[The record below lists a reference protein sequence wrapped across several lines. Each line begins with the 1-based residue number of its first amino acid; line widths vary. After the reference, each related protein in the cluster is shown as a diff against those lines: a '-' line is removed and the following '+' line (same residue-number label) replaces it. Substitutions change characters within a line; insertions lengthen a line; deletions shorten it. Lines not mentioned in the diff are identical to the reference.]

1 MNRLPRRPGV
11 VLDREYDG
19 TTGMLRAART
29 DATGCLDQ
37 YGVDQDLRERAEL
50 VLSELAANAVQASPG
65 NPFGLCMTLAT
76 DGSVVVAVTSHTDNG
91 SPPPRRQWGPLTV
104 RAPSGRGLMIVDRL
118 SERVVVNQPD
128 PRTVVVTA
136 ILR

>member
-1 MNRLPRRPGV
+1 MTRLPRGPGV

-29 DATGCLDQ
+29 DVKGCLHEH
-37 YGVDQDLRERAEL
+37 GVDLDLRERAEL

-65 NPFGLCMTLAT
+65 RPFGLCMRLAP
-76 DGSVVVAVTSHTDNG
+76 DGTVVVSVTSHADNG
-91 SPPPRRQWGPLTV
+91 SPPPRQQWGPLTL
-104 RAPSGRGLMIVDRL
+104 RAPSGRGLMIVDSL
-118 SERVVVNQPD
+118 SERVVVDKPD

-136 ILR
+136 TLR

>member
-1 MNRLPRRPGV
+1 

-29 DATGCLDQ
+29 DATGCMHQ

-65 NPFGLCMTLAT
+65 SPFGLRMTLST
-76 DGSVVVAVTSHTDNG
+76 DGSVVLAVTSHTDNG
-91 SPPPRRQWGPLTV
+91 SPPPHQQWHPATV
-104 RAPSGRGLMIVDRL
+104 RAPTGRGLMIVDHL
-118 SERVVVNQPD
+118 SEQVVVNKPD

-136 ILR
+136 TLR